1 MESFGCLLG
10 LACRHLFADPVLMAD
25 RASHTLETCPLGAPL
40 PEGTAS
46 FGTDGIR
53 GRVGQ
58 VITPA
63 LALQLGYWCGQVLP
77 SGGPILLGMD
87 SRSSGPML
95 VAALAAGLTAAGRDV
110 FDLGLCPTPA
120 VPGAIRQLGASGGLM
135 VSASHNPPH
144 DNGIKVFGAC
154 GAKLA
159 KEQQTQIEAGLHGAG
174 AVLDGFRA
182 NGRLE
187 ARPDLLN
194 DYRQRLL
201 NSVGAARL
209 DGCRI
214 VLDLCWGSATSCG
227 EQVFR
232 ELGADLSVLHGSA
245 DGTRINQGCG
255 STHLEALQA
264 AVIAQGAAMGFAFDG
279 DADRMLAVDGR
290 GRMVDGDQILYLWG
304 QALMAEGA
312 LPANRIVATVMSNL
326 GFERAWQARGGV
338 LERTAVGDQYVHASM
353 EALGAGLGGEQS
365 GHILSARHGMSG
377 DGLLTA
383 LQVATLIQAQGG
395 SLADWMDGSFQPYPQ
410 KLVNVTVPDRAKR
423 TGWESCEPLRSAVEQ
438 AEAAMAGSGR
448 VLVRASGTEPLL
460 RVMVE
465 AAEQGDVDHWS
476 SHLAQLADQHLNA
489 A

>member
-1 MESFGCLLG
+1 MAELV
-10 LACRHLFADPVLMAD
+10 RH
-25 RASHTLETCPLGAPL
+25 PLGAPL
-40 PEGTAS
+40 APGSAG

-58 VITPA
+58 LITPA
-63 LALQLGYWCGQVLP
+63 LALQLGFWCGRELP
-77 SGGPILLGMD
+77 QGGPIVLGMD

-95 VAALAAGLTAAGRDV
+95 VAALTAGLTAAGREVLDI
-110 FDLGLCPTPA
+110 GLCPTPA

-135 VSASHNPPH
+135 VSASHNPPY

-154 GAKLA
+154 GAKLGR
-159 KEQQTQIEAGLHGAG
+159 QQQSAIEAGLYGEVPVA
-174 AVLDGFRA
+174 DGFRA
-182 NGRLE
+182 DGRLQ
-187 ARPDLLN
+187 ARPDLLG
-194 DYRQRLL
+194 DYQQRLL
-201 NSVGAARL
+201 ESVGAIRL

-227 EQVFR
+227 EAVFR
-232 ELGADLSVLHGSA
+232 ALGAEVHVLHGSP
-245 DGTRINQGCG
+245 DGSRINQGCG
-255 STHLEALQA
+255 STHLEPLRA
-264 AVIAQGAAMGFAFDG
+264 AVLEHGAAMGFAFDG

-290 GRMVDGDQILYLWG
+290 GRIVDGDQVLYLWG
-304 QALMAEGA
+304 QALMAAGS
-312 LPANRIVATVMSNL
+312 LPQNRLVATVMSNL

-338 LERTAVGDQYVHASM
+338 LERTAVGDQYVHAAM
-353 EALGAGLGGEQS
+353 EELGAALGGEQS

-383 LQVATLIQAQGG
+383 LQVASLIQVSGG
-395 SLADWMDGSFQPYPQ
+395 SLADWLDGSFHPYPQ
-410 KLVNVTVPDRAKR
+410 KLVNVTVPDRAR
-423 TGWESCEPLRSAVEQ
+423 RSGWQSCEPLSDAVAA

-465 AAEQGDVDHWS
+465 AAEAGDVEHWS

>member
-1 MESFGCLLG
+1 MAEP
-10 LACRHLFADPVLMAD
+10 ARH
-25 RASHTLETCPLGAPL
+25 PLGAPL
-40 PEGTAS
+40 QPGTAA

-58 VITPA
+58 LITPA
-63 LALQLGYWCGQVLP
+63 LALQLGYWCGRVLP
-77 SGGPILLGMD
+77 QGGPVLLGMD

-110 FDLGLCPTPA
+110 LDLGLCPTPA

-154 GAKLA
+154 GAKLG
-159 KEQQTQIEAGLHGAG
+159 KEQQAAIEVGLHGHAPVEALPG
-174 AVLDGFRA
+174 D
-182 NGRLE
+182 GRLE
-187 ARPDLLN
+187 ARPDLLEA
-194 DYRQRLL
+194 YQQRLL
-201 NSVGAARL
+201 ASVGDARL
-209 DGCRI
+209 DGCPI

-227 EQVFR
+227 EAVFR
-232 ELGADLSVLHGSA
+232 ALGADLTVLHGSP
-245 DGTRINQGCG
+245 DGRRINQDCG
-255 STHLEALQA
+255 STHLEPLRQA
-264 AVIAQGAAMGFAFDG
+264 VQERGAAMGFAFDG

-290 GRMVDGDQILYLWG
+290 GRIVDGDHVLYLWG
-304 QALMAEGA
+304 QALMQAGE
-312 LPANRIVATVMSNL
+312 LPDNRLVATVMSNL
-326 GFERAWQARGGV
+326 GFERAWQARGGL
-338 LERTAVGDQYVHASM
+338 LERTAVGDQYVHAAM
-353 EALGAGLGGEQS
+353 EELGAALGGEQS

-383 LQVATLIQAQGG
+383 LQVATLIQAGAG
-395 SLADWMDGSFQPYPQ
+395 SLADWLDDSFRPYPQ
-410 KLVNVTVPDRAKR
+410 KLVNVTVPDRQRR
-423 TGWESCEPLRSAVEQ
+423 TGWQACTPLAEAVAA

-465 AAEQGDVDHWS
+465 AAEAADVEHWS
-476 SHLAQLADQHLNA
+476 AELARLADQHLNA

>member
-1 MESFGCLLG
+1 M
-10 LACRHLFADPVLMAD
+10 ADPAAFSLA
-25 RASHTLETCPLGAPL
+25 AWPIGAPL
-40 PEGTAS
+40 PPGTAA

-63 LALQLGYWCGQVLP
+63 LALQLGYWCGRVLP
-77 SGGPILLGMD
+77 AEGPILLGMD

-95 VAALAAGLTAAGRDV
+95 VSALAAGLTAAGRDV
-110 FDLGLCPTPA
+110 LDLGLCPTPA

-159 KEQQTQIEAGLHGAG
+159 KEQQAEIEAGLHGAG
-174 AVLDGFRA
+174 AAQEGFRA
-182 NGRLE
+182 DGRLQS
-187 ARPDLLN
+187 RPDLLVS
-194 DYRQRLL
+194 YRQRLL
-201 NSVGAARL
+201 ESVGATRL
-209 DGCRI
+209 AGCKI

-232 ELGADLSVLHGSA
+232 ELGAELTVLHGRP

-255 STHLEALQA
+255 STHLQALQD

-290 GRMVDGDQILYLWG
+290 GRIVDGDQILYLWG

-312 LPANRIVATVMSNL
+312 LPHNRIVATVMSNL
-326 GFERAWQARGGV
+326 GFERAWQERGGL
-338 LERTAVGDQYVHASM
+338 LERTAVGDQYVHAAM
-353 EALGAGLGGEQS
+353 EALGAALGGEQS

-383 LQVATLIQAQGG
+383 LQVASLIQAQGG
-395 SLADWMDGSFQPYPQ
+395 SLSDWLDSSFRPYPQ
-410 KLVNVTVPDRAKR
+410 KLVNVTVPDKQRR
-423 TGWESCEPLRSAVEQ
+423 TGWQACEPLHAAVVQ

-465 AAEQGDVDHWS
+465 AAEQADVDHWS
-476 SHLAQLADQHLNA
+476 EHLAQLADQHLNA

>member
-1 MESFGCLLG
+1 
-10 LACRHLFADPVLMAD
+10 MAD
-25 RASHTLETCPLGAPL
+25 LAAFPLGQPL
-40 PEGTAS
+40 PAGTAG

-53 GRVGQ
+53 GRVGPL
-58 VITPA
+58 ITPA

-77 SGGPILLGMD
+77 AGGPILLGSD

-95 VAALAAGLTAAGRDV
+95 VAALAAGLTAAGREV
-110 FDLGLCPTPA
+110 LDLGLCPTPA
-120 VPGAIRQLGASGGLM
+120 VPGAIRRLGASGGLM

-154 GAKLA
+154 GAKLG
-159 KEQQTQIEAGLHGAG
+159 KQQQAAIEAGLHGQSDP
-174 AVLDGFRA
+174 LSGFSA
-182 NGRLE
+182 DGRLVQ
-187 ARPDLLN
+187 RPDLLD
-194 DYRQRLL
+194 DYRSSLL
-201 NSVGAARL
+201 ASVAGQRL

-227 EQVFR
+227 EAVFR
-232 ELGADLSVLHGSA
+232 ELGAELTVLHGEP
-245 DGTRINQGCG
+245 DGRRINQGCG
-255 STHLEALQA
+255 STHLEPLRS
-264 AVIAQGAAMGFAFDG
+264 AVLEQGAAMGFAFDG
-279 DADRMLAVDGR
+279 DADRMLAVDSR
-290 GRMVDGDQILYLWG
+290 GRVMDGDHVLYLWG
-304 QALMAEGA
+304 QALMATGD

-338 LERTAVGDQYVHASM
+338 LERTAVGDQYVHAAM
-353 EALGAGLGGEQS
+353 EDLGAALGGEQS
-365 GHILSARHGMSG
+365 GHILSAAHGMSG

-395 SLADWMDGSFQPYPQ
+395 SLADWMDSSFQPYPQ
-410 KLVNVTVPDRAKR
+410 KLVNVTVPDRARR
-423 TGWESCEPLRSAVEQ
+423 TGWDHCEPLRQAVAA
-438 AEAAMAGSGR
+438 AETAMAGSGR

-465 AAEQGDVDHWS
+465 AAEQADVDHWS